1 MSVSLGSSYV
11 LSSPERLITAGSVTW
26 EISRSVRS
34 EVFGLLPQDA
44 RSDYK
49 CMVRGLRA
57 AVVDYINASNR
68 CDAKTNSIS
77 CLGGCDGGGK
87 LLKVRC
93 PLPGRG
99 ASRSLRVTLAVFC
112 EAKRVQVVD
121 ASWRRE
127 MN

>member
-1 MSVSLGSSYV
+1 M
-11 LSSPERLITAGSVTW
+11 SSPERLITAGSVTW
-26 EISRSVRS
+26 EISREVRS
-34 EVFGLLPQDA
+34 EIFGILPLDA
-44 RSDYK
+44 QNDYK

-57 AVVDYINASNR
+57 TVCDYINASRR
-68 CDAKTNSIS
+68 CDAKTNSIA

-87 LLKVRC
+87 ILKVRC

-112 EAKRVQVVD
+112 EQKRVAVVD

-127 MN
+127 AN